1 MNAIRIAAI
10 TLIMVG
16 ILGLAYGSF
25 SYTKETR
32 ETQPGPIHP
41 TVWRGSDSGWR
52 TDGQD
57 MSRATHN
64 VGEGK
69 PAERNAL
76 SDRINLHRLLAM
88 QVSDNYLSAG
98 RVNWMD
104 SRRPRL
110 DSTGIESGRSA
121 PEVPGTTVQ
130 DALHFKALQHL
141 CISEPIPAVACYRKI
156 HHLPGV

>member
-32 ETQPGPIHP
+32 ETKAGPIHP

-52 TDGQD
+52 TDDQD

-64 VGEGK
+64 
-69 PAERNAL
+69 AL
-76 SDRINLHRLLAM
+76 SDQIHLHRLLTM

-98 RVNWMD
+98 RVYRMD
-104 SRRPRL
+104 SRSPRL
-110 DSTGIESGRSA
+110 DSTGVESGRSA
-121 PEVPGTTVQ
+121 PEVPGTTAQ
-130 DALHFKALQHL
+130 DALHFKVLQHL
-141 CISEPIPAVACYRKI
+141 CISKLLLVTACY
-156 HHLPGV
+156 

>member
-10 TLIMVG
+10 TLITVG

-32 ETQPGPIHP
+32 ETKAGPIHP

-52 TDGQD
+52 TDDQD

-64 VGEGK
+64 
-69 PAERNAL
+69 AL
-76 SDRINLHRLLAM
+76 SDQTNLHRLLAM
-88 QVSDNYLSAG
+88 RVSDNYLSAG
-98 RVNWMD
+98 RVNRVG
-104 SRRPRL
+104 SRHPRL
-110 DSTGIESGRSA
+110 DSTGVESGRGA
-121 PEVPGTTVQ
+121 PEEVPGTTAQ

-141 CISEPIPAVACYRKI
+141 CVSKPLLVTACY
-156 HHLPGV
+156 